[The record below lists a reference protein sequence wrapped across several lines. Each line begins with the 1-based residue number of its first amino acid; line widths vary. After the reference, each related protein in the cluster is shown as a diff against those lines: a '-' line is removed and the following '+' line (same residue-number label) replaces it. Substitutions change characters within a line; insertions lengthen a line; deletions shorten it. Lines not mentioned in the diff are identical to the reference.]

1 MLGRADDGRTSM
13 VGLALQDLPIPAFIR
28 EPLRRASEGLR
39 VALVGGAVRDLMLHH
54 VHRDPLSGLPDLDLL
69 VEPPGA
75 LVLAERLGT
84 VLAAA
89 GRPLAFCRPH
99 PAYGTVELGCG
110 ELLLDL
116 ATARLEHYPEPGGNP
131 QVLPGT
137 LDTDLARRDLSV
149 NAMALLLEG
158 DQVRLIDPHGG
169 LADLQRRQLRFLHP
183 GSLRDDPSRVI
194 RAARYGA
201 RLGFELEAGSA
212 AQLRSTLAA
221 WPWPRLSA
229 PALGTRLRME
239 LELLLEREPW
249 PAALRLLQAWGALPL
264 LDAELQ
270 RDPALIRRIRWGQR
284 LGLTRL
290 TALVAGAADPLALS
304 ERLQLPHREHRLL
317 EQALRLQER
326 LQELAAGLAPD
337 LGSERAP
344 GDAPGWAALLEQHG
358 WSAEAVALRLACG
371 KGPRRPLLR
380 WWARWRHV
388 QPACNAQQLL
398 EAGMPP
404 GPALGQRL
412 RELRAERLRGER
424 V

>member
-1 MLGRADDGRTSM
+1 ME
-13 VGLALQDLPIPAFIR
+13 GLALQDLPIPAFIR

-75 LVLAERLGT
+75 EVLAERLGAA
-84 VLAAA
+84 LAAA
-89 GRPLAFCRPH
+89 GRPLTFCRPH

-110 ELLLDL
+110 DLLLDL

-131 QVLPGT
+131 QVVPGS

-183 GSLRDDPSRVI
+183 HSLRDDPTRVI

-201 RLGFELEAGSA
+201 RLGFELEPGSA

-249 PAALRLLQAWGALPL
+249 PLALELLQAWGALPL
-264 LDAELQ
+264 LDAEMQ

-290 TALVAGAADPLALS
+290 TALVAGAADPLALA

-317 EQALRLQER
+317 EQALRLRDR
-326 LQELAAGLAPD
+326 LQELAAD
-337 LGSERAP
+337 RAP
-344 GDAPGWAALLEQHG
+344 EQTPVDASGWAALLEQHG
-358 WSAEAVALRLACG
+358 WSPEAVALRLVSG
-371 KGPRRPLLR
+371 QRPRRPLLR
-380 WWARWRHV
+380 WWARWRHL

-398 EAGMPP
+398 AAGMQP

-412 RELRAERLRGER
+412 RELRAERLRVER